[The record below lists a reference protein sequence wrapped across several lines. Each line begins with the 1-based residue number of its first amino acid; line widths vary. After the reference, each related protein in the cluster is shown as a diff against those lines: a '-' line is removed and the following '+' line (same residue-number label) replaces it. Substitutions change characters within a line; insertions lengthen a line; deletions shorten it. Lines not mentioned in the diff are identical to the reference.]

1 MGMNLDA
8 QFQETETEFEAD
20 FGDVVMLKGDKGDKG
35 EQGIQGIQGEK
46 GEPGKDGTRVSV
58 STIPIQGDPHD
69 PNLSGTV
76 LAITTFDPN
85 TGSATDTYISIFNG
99 KDGKTP
105 VRGTDYWTD
114 ADKEEIKSYVDEA
127 ILGGAW

>member
-1 MGMNLDA
+1 MKIRGNTVGTPMKP
-8 QFQETETEFEAD
+8 EK
-20 FGDVVMLKGDKGDKG
+20 VV
-35 EQGIQGIQGEK
+35 EK
-46 GEPGKDGTRVSV
+46 AGGGKDGKDGTRVSV
-58 STIPIQGDPHD
+58 STSPIQGDPHD

-105 VRGTDYWTD
+105 ARGTDYWTD
-114 ADKEEIKSYVDEA
+114 ADKEEIKSYVDDA